1 MTHNELY
8 DAACMSVEDWRWAY
22 AQLFREYVATAPEQL
37 LLNKLQDLSDELGP
51 IHFAMATPNGNV
63 GIRVDDLEGYY
74 HGRTLDEVVEN
85 VRAAK
90 KLVNAEQKKKD
101 LERAKRWADKAERE
115 AEEGLEDEAEEDE

>member
-1 MTHNELY
+1 
-8 DAACMSVEDWRWAY
+8 
-22 AQLFREYVATAPEQL
+22 LFREYVATAPEQL

-63 GIRVDDLEGYY
+63 GIRVGYLESYF
-74 HGRTLDEVVEN
+74 HGRSLDEAVES

-101 LERAKRWADKAERE
+101 LERAKRWAEKAERE